1 MNISKEY
8 RVWLEENFGKDI
20 ILKENR
26 IISLMTY
33 EAVNPEKIVIPSK
46 MYPLKGEGDIEI
58 FTTYNTKK
66 LDGNQIKNIY
76 DGTEFKQGNCY
87 SNSYRLWKNLRNA
100 GINDVSSYVGWFYNC
115 TNDRPVHHCAIVYKG
130 IYMLDM
136 SSDSDIEELKTVRA
150 NSKDEIREILAK
162 RYVDRLNNMS
172 ASERSCF
179 GDMMPE
185 SLFIA
190 KRLEPEEGAK
200 FFFEE
205 LIKIYPDHPSYRNI
219 ISPNGATKT
228 QLMIQNL
235 LKKLSQWN

>member
-46 MYPLKGEGDIEI
+46 MYPLKGEGD
-58 FTTYNTKK
+58 
-66 LDGNQIKNIY
+66 
-76 DGTEFKQGNCY
+76 TEFKQGNCY
-87 SNSYRLWKNLRNA
+87 SNSYRLLKNLRNA

-115 TNDRPVHHCAIVYKG
+115 TNDRPVHHCALVYKG

-235 LKKLSQWN
+235 LKKLSQ

>member
-8 RVWLEENFGKDI
+8 REWLEEHFKKDI

-33 EAVNPEKIVIPSK
+33 EVVDPEKIVIPSK
-46 MYPLKGEGDIEI
+46 MYPLKGDGDIEI

-66 LDGNQIKNIY
+66 LDDNRIKKVY
-76 DGTEFKQGNCY
+76 DETEFKLGNCY
-87 SNSYRLWKNLRNA
+87 SNSNRLFNNLKNA
-100 GINDVSSYVGWFYNC
+100 GINDVSAYVGWFYSD
-115 TNDRPVHHCAIVYKG
+115 TYKRPVHHCAIVYKG

-136 SSDSDIEELKTVRA
+136 SSDSDIEELKSIRA

-162 RYVDRLNNMS
+162 RYVDRLNNMR

-205 LIKIYPDHPSYRNI
+205 LMEIYPNHPSYRNVV
-219 ISPNGATKT
+219 SPNGATKT
-228 QLMIQNL
+228 QSMIHDL
-235 LKKLSQWN
+235 LKKS